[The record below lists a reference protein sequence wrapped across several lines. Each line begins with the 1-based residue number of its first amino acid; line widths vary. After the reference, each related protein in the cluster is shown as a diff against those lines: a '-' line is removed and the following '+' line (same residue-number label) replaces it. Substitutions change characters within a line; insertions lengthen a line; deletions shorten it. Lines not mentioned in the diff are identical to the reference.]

1 MALRIFALNLLYF
14 ALTNATKGISTHTVL
29 INSDIEIEWFL
40 RKYQVRSTVLE
51 KDGAQLLILDPRK
64 QSDVTKGQFY
74 AELTEN
80 VRVMLRISNVTP
92 RNGGIYSHIT
102 YYDTGNADKGT
113 FLLQV
118 QGSPGLFNVTTD
130 VTEGEAIT
138 AQCCV
143 KSSMEP
149 RLTWMVDTGIVHDN
163 THSLEIAT
171 VSGYRYCGQIM
182 LTSQRIHNGK
192 EMICEV
198 QNGLNLSASSH
209 LNVFY
214 QPTINIS
221 VKGTNTCATRSCIF
235 KEFANVTLLCS
246 TDGNPK
252 PNVTLTRIVKPGEF
266 DKRKTYF
273 TEKWSTMKSFFLF
286 DNFTRMLYGRYRC
299 EANNGIGDIVFDA
312 VLLNVTFAATVNI
325 VVSPTPDT
333 VTPHGNFTVECEA
346 YSNPFPTISLQK
358 KIHEEWITLRN
369 SVSPQTK
376 RRLRYQAVWTLSYDE
391 VYNDYM
397 GIYRCMADNGIG
409 RPAQSNTTV
418 LYAVQDVD
426 ESSPVSRKPLLI
438 CVILFVVFGI
448 SSLTFFYNRRQIAK
462 LSRRYSRRLHPR
474 FDTVD
479 FPDVVRAHHAL
490 DVENRMLHR
499 DLPANP
505 CKEGNVDSERPVV
518 YDHCYE
524 QCLGGNSGRK
534 LSVSYQD
541 PEDDFAD
548 GPELDINGYARLSPE
563 TASICERDDAN
574 HQVANIYIDDRVPE
588 CANSD

>member
-1 MALRIFALNLLYF
+1 
-14 ALTNATKGISTHTVL
+14 
-29 INSDIEIEWFL
+29 
-40 RKYQVRSTVLE
+40 
-51 KDGAQLLILDPRK
+51 
-64 QSDVTKGQFY
+64 
-74 AELTEN
+74 
-80 VRVMLRISNVTP
+80 MLRISNVTP